1 VSRPDRELSWVA
13 DGQALFE
20 QTVMRLDDLRGP
32 SKLPG
37 WTRGH
42 VVTHVARNAEGLGR
56 LLTWARTGIET
67 PMYPSVEAREAEI
80 QAGAGRAQ
88 AEQLDDLR
96 RTAAAFA
103 ATARELSPNQWD
115 ATVATRHG
123 PMPAARVP
131 WARVRELW
139 LHLVDLDAG
148 VGIDV
153 MPEDIATVL
162 VREVAVWMHTRV
174 PAGIQLQL
182 PGGELVAFGPE
193 ATGAKPVTGPVS
205 GPVQQLAGWLTGGL
219 TGGLTGRPHGR
230 ALTARGGLPEL
241 PPWI

>member
-32 SKLPG
+32 SRLPG

-67 PMYPSVEAREAEI
+67 PMYSSVEAREAEI

-96 RTAAAFA
+96 RTAAVFA
-103 ATARELSPNQWD
+103 ATAGELSPNQWD

-123 PMPAARVP
+123 PMAAARVP

-139 LHLVDLDAG
+139 LHLVDLDADM
-148 VGIDV
+148 GIDV

-182 PGGELVAFGPE
+182 PDGELVAFGPE
-193 ATGAKPVTGPVS
+193 ATAAKAVTGPVTGPVS
-205 GPVQQLAGWLTGGL
+205 GPVQQLAGWLTG
-219 TGGLTGRPHGR
+219 RAHGR
-230 ALTARGGLPEL
+230 ALTAPGGLPEL

>member
-1 VSRPDRELSWVA
+1 MPFTAIPAIDVRDSRVVRLSQGDFDR
-13 DGQALFE
+13 
-20 QTVMRLDDLRGP
+20 QTGYPGSPLDTAIGYA
-32 SKLPG
+32 K
-37 WTRGH
+37 
-42 VVTHVARNAEGLGR
+42 
-56 LLTWARTGIET
+56 
-67 PMYPSVEAREAEI
+67 
-80 QAGAGRAQ
+80 AGA
-88 AEQLDDLR
+88 
-96 RTAAAFA
+96 T
-103 ATARELSPNQWD
+103 
-115 ATVATRHG
+115 
-123 PMPAARVP
+123 
-131 WARVRELW
+131 W

-205 GPVQQLAGWLTGGL
+205 GPVQQLAGWLTG
-219 TGGLTGRPHGR
+219 RPHGR

>member
-1 VSRPDRELSWVA
+1 MSRPDRELSWVA

-32 SKLPG
+32 SRLPG

-67 PMYPSVEAREAEI
+67 PMYSSVEAREAEI
-80 QAGAGRAQ
+80 QAGAGRAL

-96 RTAAAFA
+96 RTAAVFA
-103 ATARELSPNQWD
+103 ATAGELSPDQWD

-139 LHLVDLDAG
+139 LHLVDLDAD

-182 PGGELVAFGPE
+182 PDGELVAFGPE
-193 ATGAKPVTGPVS
+193 ATAVQPVAGPVS
-205 GPVQQLAGWLTGGL
+205 GPAQRLAGWLTG
-219 TGGLTGRPHGR
+219 RPHGS
-230 ALTARGGLPEL
+230 ALTAPGGLPEL